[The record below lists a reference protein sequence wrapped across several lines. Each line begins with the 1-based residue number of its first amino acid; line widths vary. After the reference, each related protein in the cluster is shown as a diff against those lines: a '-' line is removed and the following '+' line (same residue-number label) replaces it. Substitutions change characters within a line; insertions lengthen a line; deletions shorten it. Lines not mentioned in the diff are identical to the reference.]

1 MKKAIK
7 VLSVILALS
16 LVFAFAACGGKTDGG
31 KDSTDAGASE
41 NASGATAATQ
51 EAVTADPDKLAGIKF
66 GLICLHDENS
76 TYDNNF
82 IMAAKEAQKKLG
94 LSDDQVVIKKNI
106 DESNACYEAACDLA
120 ESGCNIIMADSFG
133 HESYMKQAAQEY
145 KNVQFCHATGT
156 SSKTAGIKNFHNAF
170 ATIYEGRFLAGVVAG
185 LKLNAMIE
193 AGDIEADKA
202 VIGYVG
208 AFPYAEVKSGYTS
221 FFLGA
226 RSVCETATMKVVY
239 TNSWFDIDLEK
250 TAAENLI
257 NDGCVLISQHADSEG
272 APKACEAA
280 KIPNVA
286 YNIDTSSIAPE
297 TALVSSRINWAPY
310 YEMAI
315 TAVANGEEFATDW
328 IGTIETGSVE
338 LLDLSKNCTEDAAAK
353 VAEVK
358 AKLADGSLKV
368 FDCSTFTVDGK
379 NLTEYEADVI
389 DEGDFKPDTN
399 VILTD
404 EATGITYFA
413 ESDEQF
419 RSAPYFDILIDG
431 ITELG

>member
-1 MKKAIK
+1 MKKALK
-7 VLSVILALS
+7 VIALVLALAM
-16 LVFAFAACGGKTDGG
+16 VFAFAACGNKNDT
-31 KDSTDAGASE
+31 KPTDAANPTGAANPADTTGTKSGEAIGLE
-41 NASGATAATQ
+41 N
-51 EAVTADPDKLAGIKF
+51 IKF

-82 IMAAKEAQKKLG
+82 IMAAKEAQAALG
-94 LSDDQVVIKKNI
+94 LRDDQVIIKTNV
-106 DESNACYEAACDLA
+106 DESNACYEAASDLV
-120 ESGCNIIMADSFG
+120 ENGCNVIMADSFG
-133 HESYMKQAAQEY
+133 HESYMKQAAQEHPD
-145 KNVQFCHATGT
+145 VQFCHATGT
-156 SSKTAGIKNFHNAF
+156 SSKTAGIANFHNAF

-193 AGDIEADKA
+193 AGDITAEQAK
-202 VIGYVG
+202 IGYVG

-226 RSVCETATMKVVY
+226 RYVCPSATMKVVY

-257 NDGCVLISQHADSEG
+257 NDGCVLVSQHADSEG

-280 KIPNVA
+280 GVPNVA
-286 YNIDTSSIAPE
+286 YNIDTSSIAPK

-310 YEMAI
+310 YEMI
-315 TAVANGEEFATDW
+315 INAVANGETFATDW
-328 IGTIETGSVE
+328 IGTIATGSVE
-338 LLDLSKNCTEDAAAK
+338 LLPLSANVTADAAAK
-353 VAEVK
+353 VEEVK

-368 FDCSTFTVDGK
+368 FDCSTFTVKGE
-379 NLTEYEADVI
+379 NLTEYLADVE
-389 DEGDFKPDTN
+389 DMGDFAPDTN
-399 VILTD
+399 VIVKD

-419 RSAPYFDILIDG
+419 RSAPYFDLIIDG
-431 ITELG
+431 ITAD

>member
-1 MKKAIK
+1 MKKALK
-7 VLSVILALS
+7 VIALILALAM
-16 LVFAFAACGGKTDGG
+16 VVAFAACGGKEDPT
-31 KDSTDAGASE
+31 T
-41 NASGATAATQ
+41 TAAPDTTD
-51 EAVTADPDKLAGIKF
+51 EATEAPADDTTEAPEGADLSNIKF

-82 IMAAKEAQKKLG
+82 IMAAKEAQAALG
-94 LSDDQVVIKKNI
+94 LSDDQVIIKTNV
-106 DESNACYEAACDLA
+106 DESNACYEAACDLV

-133 HESYMKQAAQEY
+133 HESYMKQAAQE
-145 KNVQFCHATGT
+145 NPDVQFCHATGT
-156 SSKTAGIKNFHNAF
+156 SSKSAGIANFHNAF

-193 AGDIEADKA
+193 AGDITEDQA

-208 AFPYAEVKSGYTS
+208 AFPYAEVKSGFTS

-226 RSVCETATMKVVY
+226 RYICPSATMKVVF

-257 NDGCVLISQHADSEG
+257 NEGCALISQHADSEG

-280 KIPNVA
+280 GVPNVA
-286 YNIDTSSIAPE
+286 YNIDTSSIAPT

-310 YEMAI
+310 YEMVI
-315 TAVANGEEFATDW
+315 KAVAAGETFATDW
-328 IGTIETGSVE
+328 IGTIATGSVE
-338 LLDLSKNCTEDAAAK
+338 LLPLSANCTEDAAAK
-353 VAEVK
+353 VEEIK

-368 FDCSTFTVDGK
+368 FDCSTFTVDGE
-379 NLTEYEADVI
+379 NLTEYIADVV
-389 DEGDFKPDTN
+389 DEGDFVPETN

-419 RSAPYFDILIDG
+419 RSAPYFDITIDG
-431 ITELG
+431 ITILG

>member
-7 VLSVILALS
+7 VISIILALS
-16 LVFAFAACGGKTDGG
+16 LVFAFAACKKGGGDET
-31 KDSTDAGASE
+31 
-41 NASGATAATQ
+41 TAAPADTDTTAAP
-51 EAVTADPDKLAGIKF
+51 EAADLSNIKF

-82 IMAAKEAQKKLG
+82 IMAAKEAQAALG
-94 LSDDQVVIKKNI
+94 LSDDQVLIKTNV

-120 ESGCNIIMADSFG
+120 ELGCNIIMADSFG
-133 HESYMKQAAQEY
+133 HETYMKQAAQEY
-145 KNVQFCHATGT
+145 PDVQFCHATGT
-156 SSKTAGIKNFHNAF
+156 SSKSAGIANFHNAF
-170 ATIYEGRFLAGVVAG
+170 ATIYEGRYLAGVVAG

-193 AGDIEADKA
+193 AGDITADKA
-202 VIGYVG
+202 VIGYVA

-226 RSVCETATMKVVY
+226 RSVCESATMKVVY

-280 KIPNVA
+280 GVPDVA
-286 YNIDTSSIAPE
+286 YNIDTSSIAPN

-310 YEMAI
+310 YEMVI
-315 TAVANGEEFATDW
+315 NAVAAGETFATDW
-328 IGTIETGSVE
+328 IGTIATGSVE
-338 LLDLSKNCTEDAAAK
+338 LLPLSANCTDDAAAK
-353 VAEVK
+353 VEEVK
-358 AKLADGSLKV
+358 AALADGSVKV
-368 FDCSTFTVDGK
+368 FDCATFTVNGE
-379 NLTEYEADVI
+379 NLAEYTADVV
-389 DEGDFKPDTN
+389 DEGDFVPETN

>member
-1 MKKAIK
+1 MKKALK
-7 VLSVILALS
+7 VIALILALAM
-16 LVFAFAACGGKTDGG
+16 VVAFAACAGKTEP
-31 KDSTDAGASE
+31 TTEPAGNE
-41 NASGATAATQ
+41 
-51 EAVTADPDKLAGIKF
+51 TADTTAEGTEDTTADAEAADLSKIKF

-82 IMAAKEAQKKLG
+82 IMAAKEAQAALG
-94 LSDDQVVIKKNI
+94 LSDDQVVIKTNV
-106 DESNACYEAACDLA
+106 DESNACYEAACDLV
-120 ESGCNIIMADSFG
+120 ELGCNVIMADSFG

-145 KNVQFCHATGT
+145 PDVQFCHATGT
-156 SSKTAGIKNFHNAF
+156 SSKSAGIANFHNAF

-193 AGDIEADKA
+193 AGDITAEQA

-226 RSVCETATMKVVY
+226 RYICPSATMKVVY

-280 KIPNVA
+280 NVPNVA
-286 YNIDTSSIAPE
+286 YNIDTSSIAPN

-310 YEMAI
+310 YEMVI
-315 TAVANGEEFATDW
+315 KAVAAGETFATDW
-328 IGTIETGSVE
+328 IGTIATGSVE
-338 LLDLSKNCTEDAAAK
+338 LLDLSANCTEDAAAK

-358 AKLADGSLKV
+358 AKLEDGSLKV
-368 FDCSTFTVDGK
+368 FDCSTFTVKGE
-379 NLTEYEADVI
+379 NLTEYTADVV
-389 DEGDFKPDTN
+389 DEGDFVPETN
-399 VILTD
+399 VIVTD

>member
-7 VLSVILALS
+7 VIALLLA
-16 LVFAFAACGGKTDGG
+16 VAMVVAFAACAGSNNNNEPATD
-31 KDSTDAGASE
+31 DANPANTTESANTEGLDLT
-41 NASGATAATQ
+41 N
-51 EAVTADPDKLAGIKF
+51 IKF

-82 IMAAKEAQKKLG
+82 IMAAKEAQAALG
-94 LSDDQVVIKKNI
+94 LSDDQVLIKTNV
-106 DESNACYEAACDLA
+106 DESNACYEAACDLV

-145 KNVQFCHATGT
+145 PEVQFCHATGT
-156 SSKTAGIKNFHNAF
+156 SSKNAGIANFHNAF

-185 LKLNAMIE
+185 LKLNEMIN
-193 AGDIEADKA
+193 AGDISEEEA

-226 RSVCETATMKVVY
+226 RYICPTATMKVVY

-257 NDGCVLISQHADSEG
+257 NEGCVLISQHADSEG

-280 KIPNVA
+280 NIPNVA
-286 YNIDTSSIAPE
+286 YNIDTSSIAPN

-310 YEMAI
+310 YEMVI
-315 TAVANGEEFATDW
+315 KAVANGETFATDW
-328 IGTIETGSVE
+328 IGTIATGSVE
-338 LLDLSKNCTEDAAAK
+338 LLDLSANCTEGAADK

-358 AKLADGSLKV
+358 AALENGTLKV
-368 FDCSTFTVDGK
+368 FDCATFTVGGES
-379 NLTEYEADVI
+379 LEEYIADVV
-389 DEGDFKPDTN
+389 DEGDFVPETN
-399 VILTD
+399 VIVKD
-404 EATGITYFA
+404 EATGVTYFA

-419 RSAPYFDILIDG
+419 RSAPYFDIIIDG